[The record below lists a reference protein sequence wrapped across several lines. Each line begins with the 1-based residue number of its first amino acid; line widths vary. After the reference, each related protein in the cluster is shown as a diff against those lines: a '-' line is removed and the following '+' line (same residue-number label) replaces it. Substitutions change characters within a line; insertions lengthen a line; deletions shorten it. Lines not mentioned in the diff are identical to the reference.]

1 MNDNVVQ
8 FPGAPSR
15 RQDDPQA
22 FADALFA
29 PLGAV
34 DGSALRAAV
43 LRPGAELRSRELAVI
58 ALAARLAEGISTIS
72 LRAGNKELSLAKAYE
87 RFEVLAHLADLA
99 GSIARY
105 ADGTTLEAATREAFL
120 EVTVADLLNVAR
132 RFAAD
137 LPDGWCDLAPAASIS
152 L

>member
-15 RQDDPQA
+15 RQDELQA
-22 FADALFA
+22 FADALFVPA
-29 PLGAV
+29 GTLAF
-34 DGSALRAAV
+34 RAAV
-43 LRPGAELRSRELAVI
+43 LRPGADLRSRELAVI

-72 LRAGNKELSLAKAYE
+72 LRGEDKELSLVKAYE

-105 ADGTTLEAATREAFL
+105 ADGTSLEAATREAFL
-120 EVTVADLLNVAR
+120 EVTVGDLLNVAR

-137 LPDGWCDLAPAASIS
+137 LPDGWCDLAPAAGIS